1 LQDIDSLNH
10 ILGSYIAT
18 GVNNPKKY
26 PKEPSLR
33 AQEDKYNSVMTS
45 DEQLDSFIR
54 AQYEETRQ
62 NGNK

>member
-1 LQDIDSLNH
+1 MQAEENKL
-10 ILGSYIAT
+10 
-18 GVNNPKKY
+18 
-26 PKEPSLR
+26 
-33 AQEDKYNSVMTS
+33 NSVMTS